1 MPVEALRTIGID
13 PGSRVT
19 GIGVVEA
26 RGQSLHYIHSEC
38 VRTGTGSL
46 GSRLVQIHQRIRE
59 VISRFQPVSGAIEKV
74 FVSANPQSAL
84 VLGQA
89 RGSALLALAESDL
102 EISEYSALE
111 IKRAITGTGRADK
124 EQVQHMV
131 RVLLGMDRKPPQDA
145 ADALACAIC
154 HLHHAEGRQRQTVAQ
169 AADPLGKPKGL
180 QQ

>member
-1 MPVEALRTIGID
+1 MPAEAFRTIGID

-26 RGQSLHYIHSEC
+26 RNQSLHYIHSEC

-46 GSRLVQIHQRIRE
+46 GSRLVEIHQRVRD
-59 VISRFQPVSGAIEKV
+59 VIDRFQPASGAIEKV

-89 RGSALLALAESDL
+89 RGSALLALAESQL

-111 IKRAITGTGRADK
+111 IKRAITGTGRANK

-154 HLHHAEGRQRQTVAQ
+154 HLHYAEVRQRQTVARS
-169 AADPLGKPKGL
+169 ADQIEKSKGL
-180 QQ
+180 

>member
-131 RVLLGMDRKPPQDA
+131 KSLLKLAAAPREDA
-145 ADALACAIC
+145 ADALAAALC
-154 HLHHAEGRQRQTVAQ
+154 HAHTQQSMIKLGGATKSKRGRAR
-169 AADPLGKPKGL
+169 
-180 QQ
+180 

>member
-1 MPVEALRTIGID
+1 MPSETFRTIGID

-19 GIGVVEA
+19 GIGVVET

-38 VRTGTGSL
+38 VRVGAGPL
-46 GSRLVQIHQRIRE
+46 GARLVVIHQRIQA
-59 VISRFQPVSGAIEKV
+59 VIGRFQPTSGAIEKV

-89 RGSALLALAESDL
+89 RGSALLALAQSEL

-111 IKRAITGTGRADK
+111 IKRAITGTGRAGK

-131 RVLLGMDRKPPQDA
+131 RVLLGMDRKPAQDE

-154 HLHHAEGRQRQTVAQ
+154 HLHHAESRLRQTVAGVSVQ
-169 AADPLGKPKGL
+169 AGDAGRARR
-180 QQ
+180 

>member
-1 MPVEALRTIGID
+1 MPSETFRTIGID

-38 VRTGTGSL
+38 VRVGTGSL
-46 GSRLVQIHQRIRE
+46 GARLVAIHQRIQA
-59 VISRFQPVSGAIEKV
+59 VIDRYQPTSGAIEKV
-74 FVSANPQSAL
+74 FVSANLQSAL

-89 RGSALLALAESDL
+89 RGSALLALAQSDL

-111 IKRAITGTGRADK
+111 IKRAITGTGRAGK

-131 RVLLGMDRKPPQDA
+131 KTLLKLPAAPKEDA
-145 ADALACAIC
+145 ADALAAALC
-154 HLHHAEGRQRQTVAQ
+154 HLHSRQ
-169 AADPLGKPKGL
+169 GL
-180 QQ
+180 QSLPARARSRGRFR